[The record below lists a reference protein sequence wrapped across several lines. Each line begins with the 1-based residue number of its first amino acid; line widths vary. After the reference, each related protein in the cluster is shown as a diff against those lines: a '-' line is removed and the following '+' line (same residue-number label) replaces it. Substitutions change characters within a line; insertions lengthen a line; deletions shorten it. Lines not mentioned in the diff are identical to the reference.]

1 MANKT
6 QNKTVATKASAA
18 AFIAKINPP
27 AKRADAEVLA
37 ALMKK
42 ITKAEPKM
50 WGPTMVGFGSY
61 HYKYESGR
69 EGDALALGF
78 SPRAQAFS
86 IYLMPGYHDD
96 LQPLFDK
103 LGKHKMTKACLYVK
117 QLADIDMKVLEQ
129 LMRASL
135 KKLKSLHKVELK

>member
-1 MANKT
+1 MAQKN
-6 QNKTVATKASAA
+6 QNKTVATKVSVA
-18 AFIAKINPP
+18 AFIARINPT
-27 AKRADAEVLA
+27 AKRADAERLI

-61 HYKYESGR
+61 HYKYASGR

-78 SPRAQAFS
+78 SPRAGAFS

-96 LQPLFDK
+96 LQPFFDK

-117 QLADIDMKVLEQ
+117 QLADVDLKVLEQ

-135 KKLKSLHKVELK
+135 KKLKVLYSVALK

>member
-1 MANKT
+1 MAQKN
-6 QNKTVATKASAA
+6 QNKTVATKVSVA
-18 AFIAKINPP
+18 AFIAKINPA
-27 AKRADAEVLA
+27 AKRADAERLI

-50 WGPTMVGFGSY
+50 WGPTMIGFGSY
-61 HYKYESGR
+61 HYTYASGR

-78 SPRAQAFS
+78 SPRASEFS

-117 QLADIDMKVLEQ
+117 HLADVDLKVLEQ

-135 KKLKSLHKVELK
+135 KKLKSLYPVVLK

>member
-1 MANKT
+1 MAQKT

-27 AKRADAEVLA
+27 AKRADAEALA

-50 WGPTMVGFGSY
+50 WGPAMIGFGSY
-61 HYKYESGR
+61 HYKYDSGR

-78 SPRAQAFS
+78 SPRAKEFS
-86 IYLMPGYHDD
+86 IYLMPGYHND

-103 LGKHKMTKACLYVK
+103 LGST
-117 QLADIDMKVLEQ
+117 
-129 LMRASL
+129 R
-135 KKLKSLHKVELK
+135 